1 MPSELDTAFRIL
13 RGLLSLQ
20 DEPLQKE
27 RCTFVF
33 DLQGLYVESKPFL
46 VMLEQLRSRNPKF
59 VLYGLAFVAEVALST
74 NSADDTHQLVSYLLE
89 HKEKMQMNLRNQLF
103 SVKYDLME
111 FNDLL
116 GDEDFL
122 ESYN

>member
-1 MPSELDTAFRIL
+1 MLKRAQILALDK
-13 RGLLSLQ
+13 
-20 DEPLQKE
+20 PLI
-27 RCTFVF
+27 T
-33 DLQGLYVESKPFL
+33 
-46 VMLEQLRSRNPKF
+46 
-59 VLYGLAFVAEVALST
+59 
-74 NSADDTHQLVSYLLE
+74 

-103 SVKYDLME
+103 KVKYDLME